1 MSQHIVSL
9 YDNQT
14 AAFEAVSLLKK
25 EGFNEKHISLMGHTD
40 VGDEVQIKDANIA
53 VKGVGIGALVGV
65 LAGIGLTVIPGVGIL
80 YGIGA
85 VAGAIAGFDVG
96 VIGGTIASVLAIKNM
111 GKEIAERYS
120 EELKSGKI
128 LLSFSGNEEEVAKAK
143 TVLESHGIHTEMN
156 LH

>member
-9 YDNQT
+9 YDNQ
-14 AAFEAVSLLKK
+14 AAALEAVELLKS
-25 EGFNEKHISLMGHTD
+25 EGFNAKHISLMGHAD
-40 VGDEVQIKDANIA
+40 VGDEVQLKDASVA

-65 LAGIGLTVIPGVGIL
+65 LAGIGLAVIPGVGIL

-96 VIGGTIASVLAIKNM
+96 VIGGTVVSVLAIKNM
-111 GKEIAERYS
+111 GKEIADRYA
-120 EELKSGKI
+120 EELKAGKV
-128 LLSFSGNEEEVAKAK
+128 LLAFSGNEAEVAKAK
-143 TVLESHGIHTEMN
+143 DVLETHGIHTEMN